1 MSNNFLTILLILCS
15 TVTFYV
21 IITTTKEKQQLPE
34 FVHEM
39 CGHIARNTCT
49 GNTSICAVGPTG
61 VSISCGDGK
70 EVLKFGD

>member
-1 MSNNFLTILLILCS
+1 MSNNFLMGLLLMCS

-39 CGHIARNTCT
+39 CGHIALNTCT